1 MIDQD
6 WLDRVVRG
14 HTTRLDPSGS
24 VERLEVLL
32 RQWAQGFAA
41 RREDVLSGELATP
54 RRGLLA
60 DEASSFL
67 RAVDLGVAQV
77 DDAGFVTLRTVRPKR
92 PPGRYALFSK
102 LGPGVGLNLEYLI
115 QVGAMAELL
124 LDHGWPADSID
135 FERGEFE
142 PSDPIP
148 MAACALRWRPR
159 RESLALTASRA
170 CSGSGCEPGNIPTP
184 T

>member
-67 RAVDLGVAQV
+67 RALDLSVAQV
-77 DDAGFVTLRTVRPKR
+77 DDAGFVTLPTVRPKR

-135 FERGEFE
+135 FERGGSN
-142 PSDPIP
+142 PRIRS
-148 MAACALRWRPR
+148 RWPR
-159 RESLALTASRA
+159 VPCGGGQGASRWH
-170 CSGSGCEPGNIPTP
+170 
-184 T
+184 